1 MLKDRLGKVLFIG
14 PGFVTHWMGGEAS
27 GNPAALQPLLNAG
40 YRFARIED
48 TKHLKDRDLNRIDW
62 EGKRRPEAE
71 PLAVP
76 VVLEPIVVAPVEA
89 VAVEAVAVEIKAE
102 EVTKA
107 PAPKKR
113 GRPSKTNTT
122 K

>member
-14 PGFVTHWMGGEAS
+14 PGFATKWMGGSAVN
-27 GNPAALQPLLNAG
+27 NPAAMQPLINMG

-48 TKHLKDRDLNRIDW
+48 TKHLKDHDLNKVDW

-76 VVLEPIVVAPVEA
+76 VVLEPIVVAPVEVKPVE
-89 VAVEAVAVEIKAE
+89 VAGEKVNTE
-102 EVTKA
+102 EEQ

-113 GRPSKTNTT
+113 GRKPKETNTT